1 MYYHFDTN
9 RAVILG
15 VDGAIMLENI
25 HYWVSFNKANNNNF
39 YDGEYWTYNS
49 KKAFSELFPFWSEKQ
64 VRRILDNLIKD
75 GYLKKGNYNKVGYD
89 KTLWYTLTEKGWE
102 LWNFNIGPNGQMEQP
117 KQANRTD
124 QMVQPIPDNKPYN
137 KTNNNISIEQ
147 LEQAEKL
154 WQLYPNKKGKTRAIK
169 DIKKHMKNFTYE
181 QLENAVK
188 AYAAEVAGRD
198 KQYIKHGSTFFKDG
212 ILDYLEADDP
222 EKEEP
227 RDVAINEAD
236 EEYFTKLMMEQL
248 NPENKL

>member
-1 MYYHFDTN
+1 MYFHFDTN
-9 RAVILG
+9 KAVILG
-15 VDGAIMLENI
+15 VDGSIMIENI
-25 HYWVSFNKANNNNF
+25 HYWISLNRTNNINF

-49 KKAFSELFPFWSEKQ
+49 KKTFSELFPFWTEKQ
-64 VRRILDNLIKD
+64 VRRVLDNLIKD
-75 GYLKKGNYNKVGYD
+75 GYLKTGNYNKLKYD
-89 KTLWYTLTEKGWE
+89 RTLWYTLTEKGWG
-102 LWNFNIGPNGQMEQP
+102 LFNVSPNGQM
-117 KQANRTD
+117 KQTKEAVKTD
-124 QMVQPIPDNKPYN
+124 QIDQPIPNNKPNN
-137 KTNNNISIEQ
+137 KTNNNISTEQ

-154 WQLYPNKKGKTRAIK
+154 WALYPNKKGKTRAIK
-169 DIKKHMKNFTYE
+169 DIKKHMKNYTYE

-212 ILDYLEADDP
+212 ILDYLEADGP

-227 RDVAINEAD
+227 RDTAINKAD

>member
-9 RAVILG
+9 KAVILG
-15 VDGAIMLENI
+15 VDGSIMLENI
-25 HYWVSFNKANNNNF
+25 HYWISLNRANNKNF

-49 KKAFSELFPFWSEKQ
+49 KKAFAELFPSWTEKQ
-64 VRRILDNLIKD
+64 VRRILTNLIND
-75 GYLKKGNYNKVGYD
+75 GYLKTANYNKLKYD
-89 KTLWYTLTEKGWE
+89 RTLWYTLTEKGWG
-102 LWNFNIGPNGQMEQP
+102 LFNISPNGPIEQT
-117 KQANRTD
+117 KQANITD
-124 QMVQPIPDNKPYN
+124 QIVQPIPNNNTDN
-137 KTNNNISIEQ
+137 KTNNNISTEQ

-169 DIKKHMKNFTYE
+169 DIRKHMKNYTYE

-188 AYAAEVAGRD
+188 AYAAEVTGRD

-212 ILDYLEADDP
+212 ILDYLEADGP

-227 RDVAINEAD
+227 RDAAINKAD

-248 NPENKL
+248 NPDNKL